1 MLKKLRSSFAKAST
15 GSSTSSFT
23 SAPTPISSAP
33 TPTSPRSIT
42 KQLNRSRSLY
52 KEGTK
57 SYDEGNYKNSL
68 KCLQGVV
75 QIQELSLGKYH
86 TETIHSY
93 WQLGKAACKCT
104 ETLGKNKRHIVLRAF
119 QRAARMAEVPFSD
132 AEYSSMLQDMK
143 DSYHEAFCQD
153 ITTSTSTTS
162 SFSSDCQS
170 VGSGISHWSDENTVR
185 QVQTDPM
192 KHLLIVFELER
203 KGDNHVKK
211 KNYRKASN
219 AYGEA
224 LKLQDVLVGEDSL
237 DGADIRSKLALCFIN
252 TGATQQARRA
262 LQMAYTCFVAQV
274 GTEHP
279 ATLGVVARMKKT
291 AISTS
296 TKSIMSA
303 TSSVS
308 SY

>member
-1 MLKKLRSSFAKAST
+1 MLKKLRSSFAKASAGT
-15 GSSTSSFT
+15 STSSLT

-33 TPTSPRSIT
+33 TPTSPMSIT
-42 KQLNRSRSLY
+42 KQLTRSRSLY

-57 SYDEGNYKNSL
+57 SYDEGNYKNAL
-68 KCLQGVV
+68 KCLQEVV

-86 TETIHSY
+86 KETIHSY

-104 ETLGKNKRHIVLRAF
+104 EKLGKNKRHIVLQAF
-119 QRAARMAEVPFSD
+119 QRAARMAEAPFSD

-143 DSYHEAFCQD
+143 GSYHAAFCQD
-153 ITTSTSTTS
+153 ITTSTSTSS

-170 VGSGISHWSDENTVR
+170 VSSGISHWSDESAFR

-192 KHLLIVFELER
+192 KHLLTVFELER
-203 KGDNHVKK
+203 KGDGHVKK

-237 DGADIRSKLALCFIN
+237 DGADIRSKLALCFMN

-279 ATLGVVARMKKT
+279 ATLGAVARMKKT
-291 AISTS
+291 AMSTS
-296 TKSIMSA
+296 TKSIVSA
-303 TSSVS
+303 TSTACG
-308 SY
+308 